1 MRKAAFMGAIGL
13 AVVAA
18 GCGVKQD
25 AVDQQ
30 MANLREEMRSE
41 MQAGDQQVAAN
52 AGRRIDSLSRRVG
65 ALERDLEAFRREFNA
80 QVTQM
85 QGALRFNV
93 PVYFGY
99 DDATIREQDRP
110 ILDRFSQIVR
120 DHYQGSMITVE
131 GFADPAGSA
140 AYNRRLGMRRAESVK
155 AYLTGG
161 GQLPADQ
168 VRAVSYGED
177 RNRQVRPGAR
187 GPGDAG
193 MENRRVALVI
203 DHAGDAGM
211 RVSQEPQV
219 P

>member
-1 MRKAAFMGAIGL
+1 MQKAAFMGAIGL

-30 MANLREEMRSE
+30 MANMREEMRSE
-41 MQAGDQQVAAN
+41 MQAGDQQVAAD

-85 QGALRFNV
+85 QGMLRFNV

-99 DDATIREQDRP
+99 DNATVREQDKQV
-110 ILDRFSQIVR
+110 LTRFATIVR
-120 DHYQGSMITVE
+120 DHYQNAMITVE

-140 AYNRRLGMRRAESVK
+140 EYNRRLGMRRAEAVK
-155 AYLTGG
+155 SYLNTAG
-161 GQLPADQ
+161 LAADQ

-177 RNRQVRPGAR
+177 RNRQVRPGVH
-187 GPGDAG
+187 GPGDQG
-193 MENRRVALVI
+193 VENRRVALVI

-211 RVSQEPQV
+211 RVSQQSN
-219 P
+219 

>member
-1 MRKAAFMGAIGL
+1 MRKSALLGAVGL
-13 AVVAA
+13 AVLVV

-25 AVDQQ
+25 QVDQQ
-30 MANLREEMRSE
+30 LANMREEMRSE

-85 QGALRFNV
+85 QGMLRFNV

-99 DDATIREQDRP
+99 DNATVREQDKQV
-110 ILDRFSQIVR
+110 LTRFATIVR
-120 DHYQGSMITVE
+120 DHYQNAMITVE

-140 AYNRRLGMRRAESVK
+140 EYNRRLGMRRAEAVK
-155 AYLTGG
+155 SYLNTAG
-161 GQLPADQ
+161 LAADQ

-177 RNRQVRPGAR
+177 RNRQVRPGVH
-187 GPGDAG
+187 GPGDQG
-193 MENRRVALVI
+193 VENRRVALVI

-211 RVSQEPQV
+211 RVSQQSN
-219 P
+219 